1 MINHIKFSILLTVCL
16 PMLSIAQLPH
26 YEAYITQYQQ
36 IALDEMERSGIP
48 ASIKMAQAILESG
61 AGTSTLALKAN
72 NHFGIKCGGNWTGKT
87 INRKDDDYN
96 AAGKLVPSCFRKYD
110 SVHESFLAHS
120 DFLLKNRRY
129 GDLFR
134 LDKKDYYGWAK
145 GLKKAGYATSKTYAS
160 KLINLIEAYD
170 LHLLDSGARTG
181 EEILASNNPIP
192 VPPAGPVTKEE
203 VKVPVAPAPRPEPT
217 IVKAEGVLA
226 MVSINDVKSVKARQG
241 DTPQSIAEAMNNDA
255 GRLVRYNEFLDF
267 ANQELAGGERIF
279 LQPKRA
285 SYRGK
290 RKHHFIKKDETMFD
304 ISQKYG
310 IRLSSL
316 YKRNRLNPGTEPKA
330 GSRIALRGPKVKQAP
345 RASYPGSK
353 KPIDVPDF
361 DFEKD
366 KNAATIVASTDENFS
381 TFKPSTSYKEKRNEP
396 KEEKPWYETE
406 GILKEE
412 SEPLFESSA
421 PKENRAKIIHSGQA
435 DNEEYTGTGQETSSV
450 SESRT
455 YSTPTVVEPEAPV
468 TTPTAAPASVP
479 VVSAPSTREANREA
493 TREANRDAPVVEQAQ
508 VAYYTVQKGETLYR
522 ISKNF
527 GISVAEIKALNNL
540 SSNIISVGQSLR
552 IQ

>member
-1 MINHIKFSILLTVCL
+1 MTNHIKFSILLTVCL
-16 PMLSIAQLPH
+16 PLLSIAQLPH

-36 IALDEMERSGIP
+36 IALDEMERTGIP

-72 NHFGIKCGGNWTGKT
+72 NHFGIKCGGDWKGKT
-87 INRKDDDYN
+87 HYRKDDDYN
-96 AAGKLVPSCFRKYD
+96 ANGKLVPSCFRKYE
-110 SVHESFLAHS
+110 STHESFLAHS

-129 GDLFR
+129 GDLFL

-160 KLINLIEAYD
+160 KLINLIESYD

-181 EEILASNNPIP
+181 EEILASNNPVP
-192 VPPAGPVTKEE
+192 LPPAGPITKEE
-203 VKVPVAPAPRPEPT
+203 VKVNIPAPPTKRPEPT
-217 IVKAEGVLA
+217 IVKANGVLA
-226 MVSINDVKSVKARQG
+226 MVSINDVKSVKARKG

-255 GRLVRYNEFLDF
+255 ARLVRYNEFLEY

-279 LQPKRA
+279 LQPKRT

-290 RKHHFIKKDETMFD
+290 RKHHFIKADETMFD

-310 IRLSSL
+310 IRLTSL
-316 YKRNRLNPGTEPKA
+316 YQRNRLNPGTEPKT

-345 RASYPGSK
+345 RASYPGNK

-366 KNAATIVASTDENFS
+366 KNKETIVASTDENFS
-381 TFKPSTSYKEKRNEP
+381 TFKPSTSYTEKKKAP
-396 KEEKPWYETE
+396 KSEKPWYEEE

-412 SEPLFESSA
+412 SEPLFVPTA
-421 PKENRAKIIHSGQA
+421 AKENQAKIIHNGQA
-435 DNEEYTGTGQETSSV
+435 DNEEYTGTGQERSRV

-455 YSTPTVVEPEAPV
+455 ISESTIVERETAV
-468 TTPTAAPASVP
+468 AAPAPVAVVPEPSVSEA
-479 VVSAPSTREANREA
+479 VAVAP
-493 TREANRDAPVVEQAQ
+493 QA
-508 VAYYTVQKGETLYR
+508 AYHSVQRGETLYR

-527 GISVAEIKALNNL
+527 DISVAEIKALNNL
-540 SSNIISVGQSLR
+540 SSNIISVGQRLR
-552 IQ
+552 VQ